1 MCNTWEDIK
10 IEEFPYKNTRS
21 NPKGC
26 FSKKVFF
33 IATFCIY
40 VKRMMLCNCR
50 CSPSSHDFASL
61 IQNIK
66 KFGAKNCLTDHQRAN
81 TIRNF
86 RDSVLEIMWLLLGY
100 ANTWLLLGYTKIW
113 ATFHSYPSDARQEQ
127 CVNVYNP
134 LQTVFKHFK
143 LYILAQIVWEISYIA
158 DKCFSHYL

>member
-21 NPKGC
+21 NPEGC
-26 FSKKVFF
+26 SSKKVFF

-40 VKRMMLCNCR
+40 VKYMMLCNCL
-50 CSPSSHDFASL
+50 CSSSCDFASL
-61 IQNIK
+61 IHNIK
-66 KFGAKNCLTDHQRAN
+66 KFRAKNCLTDHQRAN
-81 TIRNF
+81 TIHDF

-100 ANTWLLLGYTKIW
+100 ANTQLLLGYTKIW
-113 ATFHSYPSDARQEQ
+113 AAFHSYPSDTRQEQ

-158 DKCFSHYL
+158 GKCFSHYL